1 MSQSPSSLKK
11 ILDSPNE
18 IDPVTFYTS
27 SSVPF
32 PTKLSTI
39 SPVNTT
45 ETSPLTPQA
54 PIDLN
59 SSAPSYQLG
68 PLSTI
73 LADHFRGRSS
83 TDDTGEDDVPLRCA
97 LQRRIVHITT
107 KGKEKNRRRRRS
119 SDMVMELPTDDVVDV
134 TIEVSK
140 NKTSTVKKTDTTKGK
155 ENDSQKKREP
165 SKRKR
170 ETSPVLKQNSE
181 QGLGTKRNKNDKE
194 VNKQAIIDNLHLQK
208 VLEERVFDTEILTK
222 PGMGSLADLVEL
234 QSWSHLF
241 MKNLPF
247 YMNNKFESSTIM

>member
-1 MSQSPSSLKK
+1 MGDAMKS
-11 ILDSPNE
+11 
-18 IDPVTFYTS
+18 
-27 SSVPF
+27 
-32 PTKLSTI
+32 
-39 SPVNTT
+39 
-45 ETSPLTPQA
+45 
-54 PIDLN
+54 
-59 SSAPSYQLG
+59 
-68 PLSTI
+68 
-73 LADHFRGRSS
+73 R
-83 TDDTGEDDVPLRCA
+83 
-97 LQRRIVHITT
+97 
-107 KGKEKNRRRRRS
+107 KGKLAKKKGKVKSR
-119 SDMVMELPTDDVVDV
+119 
-134 TIEVSK
+134 
-140 NKTSTVKKTDTTKGK
+140 TSTVKKADTTKGK

-194 VNKQAIIDNLHLQK
+194 VNKQAIIDNVHLQK